1 MKFNFHKGNAIVK
14 DLSSLR
20 ITVCKSIILQFCIS
34 LLCIFKTTDCLAQT
48 DGVPQLAIVIEQHA
62 QSKNQAY
69 YSYSVFDK
77 NVVVQQ
83 ERLRSFLGKYRL
95 ASNSYHVMLSQEQ
108 LDYLRELLLDIIE
121 RCPDSV
127 YADVSKENT
136 SNVLEFSLSLEGKQR
151 RILVNNRYVPEL
163 DSVLQFI
170 NNRLKRDLRFICFE
184 QNRGNCRK

>member
-1 MKFNFHKGNAIVK
+1 MTQLHSDTHPIFFKAILFV
-14 DLSSLR
+14 
-20 ITVCKSIILQFCIS
+20 
-34 LLCIFKTTDCLAQT
+34 LLFICYSECYAQT

-77 NVVVQQ
+77 NVVIQE

-95 ASNSYHVMLSQEQ
+95 ASNSYHIMLSQEQ